1 MLGTEESPGNMVLTL
16 KELFKKIESN
26 SSEREYNVKLSYL
39 EIYNE
44 NIRDLLSSTNE
55 ENLELREDPSK
66 GLSVSGITELNVNS
80 TKDIMYQLRKGNKN
94 RTVEATNAN
103 ETSSRSHA
111 ILQVLIE
118 FKDKTADIQIE
129 IKYGKLSLI
138 DLAGSE
144 RASATHNRGIRL
156 IEGANIN
163 RSLLALGNCINAL
176 CEANEKGTK
185 PHVPFRDSKLTRLL
199 KDSLGGNSRTV
210 MIANISPA
218 SSTFEDT
225 YNTLKYANRAKNIKT
240 QVNRNV
246 LNVQY
251 HISNYTNIINNLKNE
266 ISELRNALAK
276 KENPATNPS
285 SNQKIIVEKC
295 IQEIRSF
302 FDEEI
307 SLKKRIFEKEENL
320 VFFQKKLVI
329 SKSDKSNSQEDPS
342 ELENKIAFIKKD
354 IESSEERIAEIQKK
368 RDHMLNSYMKLFHP
382 EKKDIYSEHL
392 TLFVNSQK
400 SRLEGIENNYK
411 NKNFGMILQHKDN
424 LIKEYEFQIN
434 LRDEMIK
441 QEEESKIIKEN
452 TGLKSLAQ
460 IKKDYEILPI
470 INIVQKMNLM
480 NPNKKIHSN
489 SNNIFNQNNQLP
501 NIHNY
506 NVERNVNKLNPIS
519 KKEKRSKETGNN
531 HANLYNF
538 NSKEIANNLQNINS
552 NYNSNN
558 YNNGNG
564 NIVFEK
570 ERKVHIASANEKA
583 RNNRQLSQNPTQ
595 GCSSNNLNNVLNN
608 QINKEI
614 NILKRKVNSS
624 KKPKSKNKIINFKNK
639 NEFKEESQ
647 KKKKKYETSSTE
659 KSVISNSSQ
668 RDNTPVPNTHNQN
681 LNLYQISD
689 DLVEL
694 DNSNSKEREIIQ
706 AKFQRQNNFKEKEY
720 KDIKKIHAGSE
731 SPHNY
736 ASPIKKEF
744 PKLYNLPNNNGNNS
758 SNLMKKKE
766 LNNFLNDRPKQNKSK
781 KPFKI

>member
-16 KELFKKIESN
+16 KELFKKIESY
-26 SSEREYNVKLSYL
+26 SSEREYNLKLSYL

-44 NIRDLLSSTNE
+44 NIRDLLSNTNE

-66 GLSVSGITELNVNS
+66 GLCVSGITELHVNS

-210 MIANISPA
+210 MIANVSPA

-240 QVNRNV
+240 HINRNV

-266 ISELRNALAK
+266 INELRNALSK
-276 KENPATNPS
+276 KDNPTSNPY
-285 SNQKIIVEKC
+285 SNQKIIVDKC
-295 IQEIRSF
+295 IQEIKTF

-307 SLKKRIFEKEENL
+307 SLKTKLNEKEENL
-320 VFFQKKLVI
+320 TYNQKKLNNL
-329 SKSDKSNSQEDPS
+329 KSEKLANQEDIT
-342 ELENKIAFIKKD
+342 EIENKNIYIRKD
-354 IESSEERIAEIQKK
+354 IEFTEERIAEVQKK
-368 RDHMLNSYMKLFHP
+368 REHMLGSYMKLFHP
-382 EKKDIYSEHL
+382 EKKDIYCEHL
-392 TLFVNSQK
+392 SLFVKSQK
-400 SRLEGIENNYK
+400 SKLESIDNQYK
-411 NKNFGMILQHKDN
+411 SKNLVMILQHKDN
-424 LIKEYEFQIN
+424 LIKEYENQIN
-434 LRDEMIK
+434 LRDELLK
-441 QEEESKIIKEN
+441 QEEESKIIKEK
-452 TGLKSLAQ
+452 TGLKSLIQ
-460 IKKDYEILPI
+460 IKKDYEILPL
-470 INIVQKMNLM
+470 INVSQNVNLLSS
-480 NPNKKIHSN
+480 NKKYYKN
-489 SNNIFNQNNQLP
+489 QNNIFNHNNQLP

-506 NVERNVNKLNPIS
+506 NAEKNITKLNPVS
-519 KKEKRSKETGNN
+519 KKDKRGKDNALNN
-531 HANLYNF
+531 ANIF
-538 NSKEIANNLQNINS
+538 NQNTNSINNLLNNNN

-558 YNNGNG
+558 YNNANI

-583 RNNRQLSQNPTQ
+583 RNNRQLSQNPFQ
-595 GCSSNNLNNVLNN
+595 GNSINNINNVLNH
-608 QINKEI
+608 QSNKEM
-614 NILKRKVNSS
+614 NIFKRKINSS
-624 KKPKSKNKIINFKNK
+624 KKPKSKNKIINFKNNK
-639 NEFKEESQ
+639 NEYKEESQ

-668 RDNTPVPNTHNQN
+668 RDNTPIPNMHNQN
-681 LNLYQISD
+681 INLYQISD
-689 DLVEL
+689 DLNDL
-694 DNSNSKEREIIQ
+694 DNSNSKDKEIIP
-706 AKFQRQNNFKEKEY
+706 AKFLRQNNFKEKEY
-720 KDIKKIHAGSE
+720 KDIKKNHGGSE

-736 ASPIKKEF
+736 ASPMKREF
-744 PKLYNLPNNNGNNS
+744 PKLQNYPGNNGNNS
-758 SNLMKKKE
+758 NMMKKKE
-766 LNNFLNDRPKQNKSK
+766 LNNFLNERPKQNKSK